1 MTGMLARWLPALRMA
16 RRDMR
21 RHPLRTALTGL
32 MVVIPVLVATFGA
45 QLYSATSGGGEQLA
59 HRLMGGADA
68 LVEVTGFSAVGVRY
82 HDDGSA
88 MSTHPVEFTR
98 NENGRRVSVRRPR
111 SAVSLPP
118 LLPAGSRVTPAPA
131 FQAVQLAS
139 GGQAMALFLDTADP
153 MSEGI
158 AWVDQGRA
166 PAAPDEV
173 ALPRAMADELG
184 MLDDSGVL
192 RPDATLRLADGRAL
206 SVVGLGF
213 ATEWGAGSAGARLI
227 APTDSSLRRQAP
239 HRFLVDLPGPA
250 TPGLVRGLAQHGVA
264 MEPRDVVFHPRAWHA
279 VPVMGPP
286 VDPRQVAVG
295 MMLFVLAVAEVALLV
310 GSAFAVGARR
320 QVRDLGLLAASG
332 GAPSDVRRVVLA
344 QGVLLGIGAT
354 AVGLAAGVALFLA
367 AGDALWSA
375 VVRERIWTHAI
386 AWRWLVGIG
395 VLGSATGLTAAVL
408 PSRSVGRLAPVTAL
422 SGRFPIRPG
431 ESRAHLPA
439 FLLAGLGAA
448 VLAWTGFWIS
458 AEYAPRPGRAYH
470 QPSTSPVLL
479 GCLGLLMLLAGVVWS
494 APYVVRRLAAV
505 GRYLPLSARFA
516 FRDAAR
522 HRFRTAAA
530 AVALTITVAGAVFV
544 GFILQSVVV
553 DAAVRTAIPPQT
565 VSVYLPVEPGDGSA
579 RTRLRRVED
588 TLREVL
594 GPVRTT
600 VIWAVFPSGS
610 GPGGAG
616 EVGISLGRNDYMN
629 VSAVDTSTLRR
640 ILGPGH
646 DAAVQAFDAGGVVAH
661 GARTVRDGSV
671 TLADFTDPRRPV
683 KRWTLPGVSVA
694 RLAGEHR
701 GLAGAWI
708 SLATAHDLG
717 LSTAPMD
724 IQVHTDHL
732 VTNDDLT
739 RLAVDGINAW
749 SQDPQLG
756 TVTWLRLGVLGLA
769 GLLTLLVAGI
779 AVALA
784 AAEGRADTATMAA
797 IGAGPWR
804 RRGLGAM
811 HGLFLGVVGGLL
823 GVLVG
828 LPSAASLLQVD
839 GLPGIAVPWLVI
851 AAALLVVPLLGA
863 AAGWVVTP
871 TRLPLVRRTG

>member
-1 MTGMLARWLPALRMA
+1 MA

-32 MVVIPVLVATFGA
+32 LVMIPVLGATFAA
-45 QLYSATSGGGEQLA
+45 QLFSATGNHGEQLA
-59 HRLMGGADA
+59 RQLMGGADA
-68 LVEVTGFSAVGVRY
+68 LVEVTRFPDVRETY
-82 HDDGSA
+82 EADGQYLSIRPTRF
-88 MSTHPVEFTR
+88 THNANGHRTPVK
-98 NENGRRVSVRRPR
+98 RPR
-111 SAVSLPP
+111 SAVSLAS
-118 LLPAGSRVTPAPA
+118 LLPPGTRVISAPTDGGTE
-131 FQAVQLAS
+131 LAS
-139 GGQAMALFLDTADP
+139 GGNAGVLFVDLADP
-153 MSEGI
+153 MTEGI

-166 PAAPDEV
+166 PASPDEV

-184 MLDDSGVL
+184 MLDGSGSL
-192 RPDATLRLADGRAL
+192 RRHATLRLADGRAL

-213 ATEWGAGSAGARLI
+213 ATAWGTGDAAARMI
-227 APTDSSLRRQAP
+227 AAPDSVLSHPAP

-250 TPGLVRGLAQHGVA
+250 TLALVRDLATHGVA

-286 VDPRQVAVG
+286 VDPRQVAVA
-295 MMLFVLAVAEVALLV
+295 MMLFVLALAEVVLLV
-310 GSAFAVGARR
+310 GSAFAVGSRR
-320 QVRDLGLLAASG
+320 QVRDLGLLASSG

-344 QGVLLGIGAT
+344 QGALLGVGAT
-354 AVGLAAGVALFLA
+354 AVGLAAGVGLFLL
-367 AGDALWSA
+367 AGDALWYD
-375 VVRERIWTHAI
+375 VVRERIWSDAI
-386 AWRWLVGIG
+386 AWGWLVGIG
-395 VLGSATGLTAAVL
+395 VLGSVTGLAAALL
-408 PSRSVGRLAPVTAL
+408 PAWSVGRLTPVTAL

-439 FLLAGLGAA
+439 FVLAGCGAM
-448 VLAWTGFWIS
+448 VLALTGFWTA
-458 AEYAPRPGRAYH
+458 AEYAPQHGRGYH
-470 QPSTSPVLL
+470 PPSSSPVLL

-505 GRYLPLSARFA
+505 GRHLPLSARFA

-530 AVALTITVAGAVFV
+530 GAALTVTVASGVFV
-544 GFILQSVVV
+544 GFVLQSVVTGT
-553 DAAVRTAIPPQT
+553 AARTRIPPQT
-565 VSVYLPVEPGDGSA
+565 VSVYLPTDPAAGEGPSPQQ
-579 RTRLRRVED
+579 LHRVAD
-588 TLREVL
+588 TLGEVL
-594 GPVRTT
+594 GPVRKT
-600 VIWAVFPSGS
+600 VIWGVFPSGS

-616 EVGISLGRNDYMN
+616 EVGVPLGRSSYMN
-629 VSAVDTSTLRR
+629 VSAVGGATLRR

-646 DAAVQAFDAGGVVAH
+646 DAAVQAFDAGGVVALD
-661 GARTVRDGSV
+661 ARMVRDGSV
-671 TLADFTDPRRPV
+671 TVATITDPRHPV

-694 RLAGEHR
+694 RLPAEHR

-708 SLATAHDLG
+708 SLSTAHDLG

-724 IQVHTDHL
+724 IEVHTDHL

-739 RLAVDGINAW
+739 RLAVHGINAW

-756 TVTWLRLGVLGLA
+756 VVTWIRLGVLGLA
-769 GLLTLLVAGI
+769 GLLTLVVAGI

-828 LPSAASLLQVD
+828 LPSAASLLQAD